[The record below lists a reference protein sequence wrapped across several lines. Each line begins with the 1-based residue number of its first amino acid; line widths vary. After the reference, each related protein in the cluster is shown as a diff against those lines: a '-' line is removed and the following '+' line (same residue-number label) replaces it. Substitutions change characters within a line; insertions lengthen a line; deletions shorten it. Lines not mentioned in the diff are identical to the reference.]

1 MLARTLHIT
10 NTKYCTDIRNSRKI
24 STFTNTKEWEVQCH
38 QWALVQSQK
47 TCSQSHETL
56 FLTVHRY
63 QLTPCVRV
71 LFFSL
76 SQSVSLNDD
85 VDDEPLMTILLL
97 LLLLLKQGNVKV
109 FFDLKMS
116 NDRLVSPRFCSSKY
130 SCALCLSSLFIY
142 LRCLFIFAYACTE
155 FESALPKLSK
165 KCE

>member
-1 MLARTLHIT
+1 MRLLGSTHRFYWFSLSRAIWKVLDSHRKLTRSSLAIHAKYYDVLARTLHIT
-10 NTKYCTDIRNSRKI
+10 NTKYIRNSRKI

-97 LLLLLKQGNVKV
+97 LLLKQGNVKV

-116 NDRLVSPRFCSSKY
+116 NDRLVSPRFCSS
-130 SCALCLSSLFIY
+130 
-142 LRCLFIFAYACTE
+142 
-155 FESALPKLSK
+155 
-165 KCE
+165 